1 MNSSVTPS
9 SYEAWIASVADVAY
23 VPGMKLVVIILF
35 CIVPMVAWIA
45 TLWAMKGYKL
55 TGERMKEIQDVNARR
70 KDAIASG
77 MSLEEAME
85 RIQ

>member
-1 MNSSVTPS
+1 
-9 SYEAWIASVADVAY
+9 
-23 VPGMKLVVIILF
+23 MKGVVIILF

-55 TGERMKEIQDVNARR
+55 TGARMKEIQEINAKR
-70 KDAIASG
+70 KDAIAEG

-85 RIQ
+85 KIQ